1 VEEEREVR
9 MLLHETDYL
18 KRALAAYIR
27 RSGVNFEQP
36 DGIAW
41 GVEKHEKEE
50 YVVLRN
56 ARGTI
61 LAVYEI
67 VHERIRRV
75 SRDKDL
81 PIALGGKRKSIV
93 PRRARSPRR
102 LFAKGA
108 SAR

>member
-1 VEEEREVR
+1 

-18 KRALAAYIR
+18 KRAVAAYIR
-27 RSGVNFEQP
+27 RSGVKFQQP
-36 DGIAW
+36 DGVGS
-41 GVEKHEKEE
+41 GVEKHEREE

-56 ARGTI
+56 THANI

-81 PIALGGKRKSIV
+81 PIALGGKRKNIV
-93 PRRARSPRR
+93 LTRARFPRR

>member
-18 KRALAAYIR
+18 KRAVAAYIR
-27 RSGVNFEQP
+27 RSGVKFQQP
-36 DGIAW
+36 DGVASR
-41 GVEKHEKEE
+41 VEKHETEE

-56 ARGTI
+56 THGTI

-67 VHERIRRV
+67 VHERIRHL
-75 SRDKDL
+75 SRDKNL

-93 PRRARSPRR
+93 PTGARFQRR

>member
-1 VEEEREVR
+1 MEEEREVR

-27 RSGVNFEQP
+27 RSGVNFQQP
-36 DGIAW
+36 DGVGS
-41 GVEKHEKEE
+41 GVEKHEREE

-56 ARGTI
+56 THGTI

-93 PRRARSPRR
+93 PTRARFPRR